1 MNEAED
7 VAFVMSIHDSIDVV
21 RSEHHEPTV
30 FLDANGWE
38 KFRRGCL
45 AMGLPDFGETPCDG
59 LRYRGAAIRTQSM
72 AVVSTI
78 HKALRREV
86 DEVLAIVSREV
97 GPSIQPET
105 LVEAVT
111 RLAVL
116 KYAEGAHD
124 ERQRSQVDAVVGEQC
139 QSILERL
146 RDALGCASI
155 VEVEAVVMRMLGKAE
170 T

>member
-7 VAFVMSIHDSIDVV
+7 VAFVMSIHDSIDAV

-59 LRYRGAAIRTQSM
+59 LRYRGAAIRTQSV
-72 AVVSTI
+72 AVVSKN

-86 DEVLAIVSREV
+86 DEVFTIVSREV
-97 GPSIQPET
+97 GPATQPET
-105 LVEAVT
+105 LAEAVY
-111 RLAVL
+111 RLAAS
-116 KYAEGAHD
+116 KRAEGASD
-124 ERQRSQVDAVVGEQC
+124 AWVGAVVGEQC
-139 QSILERL
+139 EAILGRL
-146 RDALGCASI
+146 MVALGVDSI
-155 VEVEAVVMRMLGKAE
+155 GEVEAAVMRMLGKAE
-170 T
+170 DNT